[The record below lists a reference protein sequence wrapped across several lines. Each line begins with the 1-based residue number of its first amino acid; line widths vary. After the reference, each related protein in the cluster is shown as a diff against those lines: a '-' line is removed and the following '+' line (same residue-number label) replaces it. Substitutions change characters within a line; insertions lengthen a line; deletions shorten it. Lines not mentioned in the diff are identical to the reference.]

1 MLDGK
6 LRAGQSKSN
15 ILLFGDRH
23 RRNGQTSSS
32 KPLFSRNAGFCVVT
46 KDRTYPKILTSLNH
60 HIRPFPLPIS
70 VSWHPLVAGSSS
82 LLAGRR
88 RVRPRRGP
96 LVRPLAGPSLG
107 RGRTICARAPSASP
121 RTCPSSQRCPKPHLP
136 SARRLP
142 RPSDATDASPPS
154 DRRQRV
160 TDDVVGDTADAA
172 IAFRC
177 AAPR

>member
-1 MLDGK
+1 MA
-6 LRAGQSKSN
+6 RTRYSREKSSWTN
-15 ILLFGDRH
+15 FLTRESDF
-23 RRNGQTSSS
+23 
-32 KPLFSRNAGFCVVT
+32 PV
-46 KDRTYPKILTSLNH
+46 ILTLLNH
-60 HIRPFPLPIS
+60 HIDHFHFRFPSPSIPSSSARRPPL
-70 VSWHPLVAGSSS
+70 AGS
-82 LLAGRR
+82 R
-88 RVRPRRGP
+88 RVPPRRGP

-121 RTCPSSQRCPKPHLP
+121 RTCPSSQRCLKPHLP

-160 TDDVVGDTADAA
+160 TDDVVGDTADAV